1 MISTALYKSAIPGIL
16 RPTLAALLLILFLE
30 GCATA
35 PASPVEQQRLVE
47 EATLTFE
54 RFLDHPE
61 HAFWYR
67 SQQPSIKAVFIVPRL
82 VRGAFVVGAAGGNGV
97 LLARDFVHGGWS
109 PPAFYGLEIGSVG
122 LQAGADV
129 SELILIV
136 QSFAGLERFYGTGT
150 FRLGLDAG
158 LTIGPVGEGGAAGR
172 DIVTFASSKGLFGG
186 ISLDGMA
193 ITASE
198 TANEAYY
205 GNLRKPE
212 DILPDSTVVKPGTE
226 RIRGVVGRYPLPD

>member
-1 MISTALYKSAIPGIL
+1 M
-16 RPTLAALLLILFLE
+16 LLLIILLP
-30 GCATA
+30 GCATTPSS
-35 PASPVEQQRLVE
+35 PAEQQRLVE
-47 EATLTFE
+47 EAALTFE

-61 HAFWYR
+61 NAFWYR
-67 SQQPSIKAVFIVPRL
+67 GQQKSIKAVLIVPRL

-97 LLARDFVHGGWS
+97 LLARDFVNGGWS
-109 PPAFYGLEIGSVG
+109 PPAFYSLDIGSVG

-129 SELILIV
+129 SEVILIV

-158 LTIGPVGEGGAAGR
+158 LTTGTVGEGGTAGR

-198 TANEAYY
+198 KANEAYY
-205 GNLRKPE
+205 GNRRKPE
-212 DILPDSTVVKPGTE
+212 DILPDSTVDKPGTE
-226 RIRGVVGRYPLPD
+226 RLRGIVGRYPLPD